1 MDSPRAT
8 ITIIMTQADIK
19 DTVELVAINATG
31 IGISLTNIDEIL
43 RTAILLGTLIFTIFR
58 IVKVIK
64 EWRNG

>member
-1 MDSPRAT
+1 
-8 ITIIMTQADIK
+8 MTQADIK
-19 DTVELVAINATG
+19 DTVEVVAVNATG

-58 IVKVIK
+58 IVKVVK